1 MRITDNTRKLK
12 IMHNCE
18 QKCEQVD
25 TYNDSRSILQE
36 QVPELLPLA
45 QEIVNAIE
53 LTFLKVTANFADPG
67 TFPLGESHEGSLE
80 MLLSKRLSALSDLKK
95 KVAINNVKSAIEN
108 LDILREGKYSNLS
121 GAGVLD
127 KLKQP
132 EPIFESAS
140 DLFLKHGKSFRKKIK
155 FFGEVNEDIFIRMRP
170 EFDKIALRIHRVKCL
185 VETSGGGDDE
195 IELAAVITQPSGA
208 TSKLGPQVI
217 SNDFDDGEEVYFG
230 NWYYAFYDLWNPD
243 HFLGFP
249 KLCQCTFILSE
260 VDNGGLPT
268 MVQIIY
274 DKIKEKVASAIGI
287 AVGTLVGSLAGPVG
301 AAVGA
306 AVGFA
311 MGALFRFFQ
320 IWWEDDLFPPATVGA
335 MIPSFDARWNG
346 STISPQYSCY
356 FKEHGGLYRIDY
368 SWQFVK

>member
-1 MRITDNTRKLK
+1 
-12 IMHNCE
+12 MHSCE

-25 TYNDSRSILQE
+25 TYSDSRSILQE

-67 TFPLGESHEGSLE
+67 TFPLGEFHEGSLE

-95 KVAINNVKSAIEN
+95 KIAINNVKSAIEN
-108 LDILREGKYSNLS
+108 LDLLREGKYSNLS
-121 GAGVLD
+121 AAGVID

-140 DLFLKHGKSFRKKIK
+140 DLFLKHGKIFRKKIK

-230 NWYYAFYDLWNPD
+230 NWYYAFYDLWNPN

-260 VDNGGLPT
+260 VDNGGLPD
-268 MVQIIY
+268 MVQTIY
-274 DKIKEKVASAIGI
+274 DKIKREVVAAIARKANEG
-287 AVGTLVGSLAGPVG
+287 GSLSELLGK
-301 AAVGA
+301 AVTVVVNEGLK
-306 AVGFA
+306 
-311 MGALFRFFQ
+311 ALFQLFKD
-320 IWWEDDLFPPATVGA
+320 WWEDDLFPPATVGA

-356 FKEHGGLYRIDY
+356 FKDYGGLYRIDY